1 MPMRHADSGNQQ
13 PSDRAQ
19 QRIAARAAFQQAV
32 NAGNEEAFAQAFEQI
47 CNLAAEDVRHEYR
60 QEIEGLRQTIE
71 TMEQSFDQQVLM
83 NRGVRQ
89 LTSEEREFYQAFGKA
104 AAAANPKQ
112 ALANLDKVM
121 PKTVLDNVFRD
132 LSTNHPLLSK
142 INFIN
147 AGYVTEFMVNENGY
161 QKAVWGELC
170 DEIVK
175 ELTSGF
181 KVHPTNL
188 FMLSAFLPL
197 CKSMLDLGP
206 EWLDNYVRTV
216 LYEAQSN
223 GWEAGIVGG
232 SGKGQ
237 PIGMDKIVGDDAVVN
252 GDGYAA
258 KEAIAITDLGPV
270 TMGDLLARI
279 SVSPKGVSRPVQRPI
294 MVVNYTDYF
303 QKVFPATTLMASDG
317 TFRRDVLPFPVDIV
331 PSAGLEQ
338 QGKARFGDASR
349 YLALAGSPKDG
360 NIDYSDHAQYL
371 QNRRIY
377 VIRGYGNGMPMDNNA
392 FLNLDISGL
401 KPIVW
406 KVELVE
412 QPS

>member
-1 MPMRHADSGNQQ
+1 MPLRPDNIDNQK

-32 NAGNEEAFAQAFEQI
+32 NDGDEAAFAQAFDQL
-47 CNLAAEDVRHEYR
+47 CSLAAEDVREEYR
-60 QEIEGLRQTIE
+60 QEIAGLRQTIE

-121 PKTVLDNVFRD
+121 PKTVIDNVFRD
-132 LSTNHPLLSK
+132 LATKHPLLSK

-216 LYEAQSN
+216 LYEAQAN

-237 PIGMDKIVGDDAVVN
+237 PIGMDKIVGDEAVVN
-252 GDGYAA
+252 ADGYAA

-270 TMGDLLARI
+270 TMGDLLARV
-279 SVSPKGVSRPVQRPI
+279 SVSPNGVSRPVQRPI

-338 QGKARFGDASR
+338 QGKARFGDAAR

-360 NIDYSDHAQYL
+360 NIDYSDHAQFL

-412 QPS
+412 QV

>member
-1 MPMRHADSGNQQ
+1 MPLRPSDIDNQE

-32 NAGNEEAFAQAFEQI
+32 NAGDEAAFAQAFAQI
-47 CNLAAEDVRHEYR
+47 CALAAEDVREEYR
-60 QEIEGLRQTIE
+60 QEIAGLRQTIE

-104 AAAANPKQ
+104 ASAANPKQ
-112 ALANLDKVM
+112 ALANLDKMM
-121 PKTVLDNVFRD
+121 PKTVIDNVFRD
-132 LSTNHPLLSK
+132 LATKHPLLSK

-216 LYEAQSN
+216 LYEAQAN

-237 PIGMDKIVGDDAVVN
+237 PIGMDKIVGDEAVVN
-252 GDGYAA
+252 ADGYAA

-270 TMGDLLARI
+270 TMGGLLARI
-279 SVSPKGVSRPVQRPI
+279 SVSPNGVSRPVQRPI

-412 QPS
+412 QV